1 MCVSFFCRL
10 VDSKDKNWTFSW
22 FQVRKEFWLLTTS
35 IQRMKIDEKK
45 KTTLR
50 FSKKVENFDWK
61 IVFYD
66 WWRKLFRR
74 VSVYEN
80 FEVFCILDATFQV
93 WVINHQLRK
102 KFFIFFRVSFFS
114 LKIGRFI
121 LRQRLRRP
129 SCVHSAFRKWIQQVW
144 QRNVIFVFINLF
156 HTTNSKSE
164 FRIKPANV
172 KCRVFI
178 ELFMQVFQKVEPI
191 ESCKR
196 VTWLLPVVWGTLS
209 HSICA

>member
-1 MCVSFFCRL
+1 MTFNNFHLTTEIWWKEKNNTQIQQKSSKFWPKICFLGLMTKV
-10 VDSKDKNWTFSW
+10 VDKSLS
-22 FQVRKEFWLLTTS
+22 VRKLQSVLHSW
-35 IQRMKIDEKK
+35 RN
-45 KTTLR
+45 
-50 FSKKVENFDWK
+50 FSSLSHQSSAQKKVFH
-61 IVFYD
+61 F
-66 WWRKLFRR
+66 
-74 VSVYEN
+74 
-80 FEVFCILDATFQV
+80 
-93 WVINHQLRK
+93 
-102 KFFIFFRVSFFS
+102 FFRVSFFS

-121 LRQRLRRP
+121 LRQRLRRA

-144 QRNVIFVFINLF
+144 QRNLNFVVINLF
-156 HTTNSKSE
+156 YTTNSKSE
-164 FRIKPANV
+164 FTIKPANV

>member
-10 VDSKDKNWTFSW
+10 VESKDKNWTFSW
-22 FQVRKEFWLLTTS
+22 FQVRNEFWLLTTS

-45 KTTLR
+45 KNNTQIQQKSWKFWLKNCVLR
-50 FSKKVENFDWK
+50 LMTKVVQKSFSVRKLWSVLHSWRNFSSLSHQSSAQKKVFHFFW
-61 IVFYD
+61 
-66 WWRKLFRR
+66 
-74 VSVYEN
+74 VSY
-80 FEVFCILDATFQV
+80 
-93 WVINHQLRK
+93 
-102 KFFIFFRVSFFS
+102 FS

-196 VTWLLPVVWGTLS
+196 VT
-209 HSICA
+209 